1 MTHGIHFLPDVDEV
15 CADLRF
21 DDANGADACG
31 LQVIVVQ
38 DGKISVSGPYETL
51 LKCDCD
57 WMSQNVK

>member
-1 MTHGIHFLPDVDEV
+1 MDEV

-38 DGKISVSGPYETL
+38 DGKISESGPYETL